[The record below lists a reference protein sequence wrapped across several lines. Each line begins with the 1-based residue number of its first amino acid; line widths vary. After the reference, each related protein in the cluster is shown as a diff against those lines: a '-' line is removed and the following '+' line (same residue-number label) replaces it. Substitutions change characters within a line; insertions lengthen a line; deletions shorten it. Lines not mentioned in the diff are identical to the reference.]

1 MTTAQKYY
9 LGAAAVTVAVFA
21 GTLVAYP
28 RLPAVVPLHWD
39 AHGNVNGWG
48 PKWSLFLYGPGLIA
62 FMVLLFSALPWL
74 SPKKFE
80 VDSFRAT
87 YLYIMMT
94 LVALLAYIHLL
105 VLGAALG
112 VALDM
117 SRAVVGG
124 VCLLIALMGNVL
136 GKVRRNFYIGVRT
149 PWTIAN
155 EQVWNATHRFAAKTF
170 FAGGVVGLLA
180 VILRAPFWAPMSAI
194 LIAALSPVIYSLVFY
209 KHLERQGNL

>member
-1 MTTAQKYY
+1 
-9 LGAAAVTVAVFA
+9 V
-21 GTLVAYP
+21 VAYP
-28 RLPAVVPLHWD
+28 QLPAVVPLHRD

-48 PKWSLFLYGPGLIA
+48 PKWSLFLTGPGLMA
-62 FMVLLFSALPWL
+62 LFVLLFSALPWL

-87 YLYIMMT
+87 YLYIMMA

-117 SRAVVGG
+117 TRAIMGG

-170 FAGGVVGLLA
+170 FVGGVVGLLA
-180 VILRAPFWAPMSAI
+180 VILRAPFWVPMSAI
-194 LIAALSPVIYSLVFY
+194 LIAALSPVIYSLLFY
-209 KHLERQGNL
+209 KRLERQGNL